1 MLIVTFAFLHSYL
14 ISNMLFLMT
23 FSSVVELVTDIRLIP
38 SKTIDRSCI
47 FITWIFFDSFNK
59 KAKYSKIKL
68 SQNFANV
75 ILTFPF

>member
-47 FITWIFFDSFNK
+47 FITWIFLIVLIK
-59 KAKYSKIKL
+59 K
-68 SQNFANV
+68 QN
-75 ILTFPF
+75 ILK